1 MGTTSDTSG
10 NGSSSTIRLADE
22 RDAGQVAAIYA
33 PNVTDSIISFEL
45 KPPTTDE
52 MRLRIEGTLLRY
64 PWLVCERRGWVLGY
78 AYAGTHGSRAAYQWS
93 VDVSVYVRQEAH
105 RTGVGRALYASLFG
119 ALNLQ
124 GFYNA
129 YAGAT
134 LPNPASVGLHESVGF
149 RVVGVYR
156 GVGYK
161 MGAWHDVVWWH
172 LPLRERVADP
182 DPPADLPSVVGS
194 EDWEAALASGLPLLR
209 SDP

>member
-52 MRLRIEGTLLRY
+52 MRRRIEGTLLRY